1 MRPYM
6 WTPHFTHAWRWMVAD
21 GSTTVS
27 RCGLLTATFSF
38 GTTATTEKT
47 APAGFQ
53 HFVQPQAWL
62 CATLPLIVTVT
73 GSSVQWHVSVPPLN
87 FLAPALTPLSIDG
100 WSFMAMRRPSIVRWL
115 VRR

>member
-6 WTPHFTHAWRWMVAD
+6 CTPHFTQACRWMVAD

-27 RCGLLTATFSF
+27 RWGLLTARFSF
-38 GTTATTEKT
+38 GTTATTEKI

-53 HFVQPQAWL
+53 HLVQPQAWV

-73 GSSVQWHVSVPPLN
+73 GSSEQRQVSVPPLN
-87 FLAPALTPLSIDG
+87 FLLPALTPLSIDG
-100 WSFMAMRRPSIVRWL
+100 CSLM
-115 VRR
+115 